1 MDVDAKKI
9 AAAYREL
16 QEELRLEQPSGS
28 DLLFS
33 YQPPTYEDSALH
45 QQIPSSSIISAPVA
59 SPVLKEKVVDLLVQ
73 QQLQTHQQAL
83 SVELS
88 RKIAESD
95 SFLCDNCGEVYATFF
110 CLQV

>member
-1 MDVDAKKI
+1 MDVDAKKV
-9 AAAYREL
+9 AEAYREL

-33 YQPPTYEDSALH
+33 YQPRTYKDTALH
-45 QQIPSSSIISAPVA
+45 QQIPSSSAISVA
-59 SPVLKEKVVDLLVQ
+59 VVTAVRTEEMVDMLVK
-73 QQLQTHQQAL
+73 QQLQSHQQAL

-88 RKIAESD
+88 RKIAEAD
-95 SFLCDNCGEVYATFF
+95 SFLCDNCGEVYGTFF